1 MSDKRVRPLFL
12 LALFLGFLGVH
23 RFYAG
28 KVFTGVLQLLTFGG
42 FGIWWLIDLLLI
54 VCGVFKDGQGRLINI
69 WSNEP
74 ASGSTRRIQPL
85 LLLHHFLG
93 IFGAHRFYAGKI
105 GTGILQLLTFGGFG
119 IWALID
125 FLLIVCNS
133 FTDAEGKV
141 VNEW

>member
-12 LALFLGFLGVH
+12 LALFFGFFGVH

-28 KVFTGVLQLLTFGG
+28 KVITGVLQLLTFGG

-54 VCGVFKDGQGRLINI
+54 VCGV
-69 WSNEP
+69 P

-93 IFGAHRFYAGKI
+93 VFGAHRFYAGKI